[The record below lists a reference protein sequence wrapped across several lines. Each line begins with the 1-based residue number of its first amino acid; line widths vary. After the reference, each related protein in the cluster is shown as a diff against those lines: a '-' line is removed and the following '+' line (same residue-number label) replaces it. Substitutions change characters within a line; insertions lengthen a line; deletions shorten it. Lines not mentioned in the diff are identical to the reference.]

1 MDPSHV
7 VSGPLPDRR
16 QGSTLYREG
25 ETEDAWGVSVVESEG
40 VVEGEEEDLV
50 GTGATTGVRTE
61 L

>member
-1 MDPSHV
+1 M
-7 VSGPLPDRR
+7 
-16 QGSTLYREG
+16 
-25 ETEDAWGVSVVESEG
+25 SVVESEG

>member
-1 MDPSHV
+1 MDPSPV
-7 VSGPLPDRR
+7 ASGLPSDRR
-16 QGSTLYREG
+16 QGSTLYREE
-25 ETEDAWGVSVVESEG
+25 ETEGAWGVSVVESEG